1 MKKVNYIEAITE
13 AMAEEMRR
21 DPRIFLFGEDI
32 GAYGGVFK
40 ATKGLYQEFG
50 EMRVLDSP
58 LSESLIAG
66 ACVGAAMVGMRPIPE
81 IQFSDFISCAFDQ
94 IIQQAAKIRYRSNGD
109 WTAPMVVRVPYG
121 GAVGGGL
128 YHSQSNE
135 AWFVHQPGL
144 QVVVPGTP
152 YDAKGL
158 LKAAIRGE
166 DPVVYFEHKKLY
178 RSISAEIPEEDFV
191 VPVGKAAVRR
201 GGSDLTICAY
211 GLMMHRSLEAA
222 EMLQKEG
229 ISIEVIDLRS
239 LLPLDEEAILES
251 VKKTGKIL
259 TVHEDYRMCGIGAE
273 ITTLVNEK
281 AFEYL
286 DAAPVR
292 VVPPDTPAVP
302 FHPAMEDYW
311 MPDAPKIAEAARKLA
326 VY

>member
-1 MKKVNYIEAITE
+1 MRKMNYIEAITE

-50 EMRVLDSP
+50 ERRVLDSP

-66 ACVGAAMVGMRPIPE
+66 ACVGAALVGMRPIPE
-81 IQFSDFISCAFDQ
+81 IQFSDFITCAFDQ
-94 IIQQAAKIRYRSNGD
+94 IIQQVAKIRYRSNGG
-109 WTAPMVVRVPYG
+109 WTAPMVIRVPYG

-166 DPVVYFEHKKLY
+166 DPVIYFEHKKLY

-211 GLMMHRSLEAA
+211 GLMMHRSLEAS
-222 EMLQKEG
+222 EMIQKEG
-229 ISIEVIDLRS
+229 ISTEVIDLRS

-311 MPDAPKIAEAARKLA
+311 MPDAHKIAEAARKLVA
-326 VY
+326 Y

>member
-1 MKKVNYIEAITE
+1 MKKMNYIEAITE
-13 AMAEEMRR
+13 AMREEMRR

-32 GAYGGVFK
+32 GWYGGVFK
-40 ATKGLYQEFG
+40 ATKGLFQEFG

-66 ACVGAAMVGMRPIPE
+66 ACLGAALVGMRPIPE
-81 IQFSDFISCAFDQ
+81 IQFSDFITCAFDQ

-109 WTAPMVVRVPYG
+109 WTAPMVIRVPYG

-158 LKAAIRGE
+158 LKSGIRGE
-166 DPVVYFEHKKLY
+166 DPVLYFEHKRLY
-178 RSISAEIPEEDFV
+178 RSISQEIPEEDYV
-191 VPVGKAAVRR
+191 VPFGKAEIRR
-201 GGSDLTICAY
+201 LGTDITLCAY

-222 EMLQKEG
+222 EILAKEG
-229 ISIEVIDLRS
+229 IHVEVIDLRS
-239 LLPLDEEAILES
+239 LLPLDEEKILES
-251 VKKTGKIL
+251 VKKTGKL
-259 TVHEDYRMCGIGAE
+259 MTVHEDYRMCGMGAE
-273 ITTLVNEK
+273 ITALANEK
-281 AFEYL
+281 AFEDL

-302 FHPAMEDYW
+302 FHPAMEEYW
-311 MPDAPKIAEAARKLA
+311 MPDAAKIAEAARKLA
-326 VY
+326 AY

>member
-1 MKKVNYIEAITE
+1 MGLRPV
-13 AMAEEMRR
+13 AEM
-21 DPRIFLFGEDI
+21 
-32 GAYGGVFK
+32 
-40 ATKGLYQEFG
+40 
-50 EMRVLDSP
+50 
-58 LSESLIAG
+58 
-66 ACVGAAMVGMRPIPE
+66 
-81 IQFSDFISCAFDQ
+81 QFSDFITCAFDQ
-94 IIQQAAKIRYRSNGD
+94 IIQQAAKIRYRSNGE
-109 WTAPMVVRVPYG
+109 WTAPMVIRVPYG

-166 DPVVYFEHKKLY
+166 DPVIYFEHKKLY

-191 VPVGKAAVRR
+191 VPVGKAVVRR

-222 EMLQKEG
+222 ETLQKEG
-229 ISIEVIDLRS
+229 ISTEVIDLRS
-239 LLPLDEEAILES
+239 LLPLDEVAILES

-311 MPDAPKIAEAARKLA
+311 MPDAHKISEAARKLA
-326 VY
+326 AY

>member
-21 DPRIFLFGEDI
+21 DPRIFLFGADI
-32 GAYGGVFK
+32 GASGGVFK

-50 EMRVLDSP
+50 ETRVLDSP

-66 ACVGAAMVGMRPIPE
+66 ACVGAALVGMRPIPE

-109 WTAPMVVRVPYG
+109 WTAPMVIRVPYG

-166 DPVVYFEHKKLY
+166 DPVIYFEHKKLY

-229 ISIEVIDLRS
+229 ISTEVIDLRS
-239 LLPLDEEAILES
+239 LLPLDEEAILQS

-311 MPDAPKIAEAARKLA
+311 MPDAHKIAEAARKLA
-326 VY
+326 AY

>member
-1 MKKVNYIEAITE
+1 MKKMNYIEAITE
-13 AMAEEMRR
+13 GMREEMKR
-21 DPRIFLFGEDI
+21 DPRVFLFGEDI
-32 GAYGGVFK
+32 GWYGGVFK

-81 IQFSDFISCAFDQ
+81 IQFSDFITCAFDQ
-94 IIQQAAKIRYRSNGD
+94 IIQQAAKIRYRTGGT
-109 WTAPMVVRVPYG
+109 WTAPMVIRVPYG

-158 LKAAIRGE
+158 LKAGIRGE

-178 RSISAEIPEEDFV
+178 RSITGEIPEEDYT
-191 VPVGKAAVRR
+191 VPIGKAEIRR
-201 GGSDLTICAY
+201 QGKGITICAY
-211 GLMMHRSLEAA
+211 GLMMHRSVEAA
-222 EMLQKEG
+222 DLLAKEG
-229 ISIEVIDLRS
+229 ISVEVIDLRS
-239 LLPLDEEAILES
+239 LLPLDEEKILES

-259 TVHEDYRMCGIGAE
+259 TVHEDYRMCGMGAE
-273 ITTLVNEK
+273 ITTLVIEK

-302 FHPAMEDYW
+302 FHPGMEDFW
-311 MPDAPKIAEAARKLA
+311 MPDAKKIAEAARKLA
-326 VY
+326 AY